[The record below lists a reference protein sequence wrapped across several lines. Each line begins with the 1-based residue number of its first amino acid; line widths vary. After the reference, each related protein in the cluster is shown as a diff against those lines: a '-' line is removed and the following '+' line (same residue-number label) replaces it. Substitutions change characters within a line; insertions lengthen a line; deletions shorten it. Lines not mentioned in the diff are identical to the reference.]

1 MLLADL
7 AAAGLIAVLFLAF
20 GPGWAIVFVVALAV
34 LVANLLWL
42 GVARL
47 RSGRWRRQ

>member
-7 AAAGLIAVLFLAF
+7 AAAGLIALLFLVI

-42 GVARL
+42 GVAGL
-47 RSGRWRRQ
+47 RSGRRRRR